1 MTCDA
6 VEVNEKCIGCCKVQN
21 MRTNGTTKKSPLY
34 CNHERICDEIIN
46 AANDFVM
53 KTACNGELNLG
64 NFFFSGVYTE
74 KCIPFFNVKENKMH
88 GQLIEMLTANMSSNI
103 FATVIRIFVQFD
115 LGFDLMH

>member
-6 VEVNEKCIGCCKVQN
+6 VEVNEKCIGCCEVQN

-64 NFFFSGVYTE
+64 NFFSLW
-74 KCIPFFNVKENKMH
+74 CIHRKMY
-88 GQLIEMLTANMSSNI
+88 SI
-103 FATVIRIFVQFD
+103 F
-115 LGFDLMH
+115 LM

>member
-64 NFFFSGVYTE
+64 NFFSLVYTQ
-74 KCIPFFNVKENKMH
+74 KNVFHFFNVKEKCM
-88 GQLIEMLTANMSSNI
+88 GSS
-103 FATVIRIFVQFD
+103 
-115 LGFDLMH
+115 LKC